1 MNKLTTMPTIILTL
15 SLALLTLALFACG
28 GSESDGSSEDIAALQ
43 AQVTTLSEEIATIRE
58 DIATLQEQLVT
69 LSESTLAVS
78 ADMSATEVETVE
90 ITLVLDWYPNANHL
104 GLFIAQQKGYFADEG
119 LEVTMYT
126 PSDPSSVLQTVATG
140 SDDFGMNYQ
149 PDVLLARNKGVPVV
163 SILGVVQHP
172 LNSLMTLESSG
183 ITRPGQLAGKKVGYP
198 GIPTNEPLLETML
211 KADGLSGLEDIELVN
226 IGWNISESLISE
238 KVDGV
243 VGAYWTHESINME
256 NIGYPVNVMRM
267 EEWGVPDYYE
277 LVLVTSE
284 SYLEENQDV
293 AERFIRA
300 IRRGFEEAIGDP
312 QAGVDVLVAENP
324 GEIDEEIDRPGA
336 DLLVPMWQ
344 LPAGGGFGTQEPARW
359 NSFVQWMKDNDM
371 LDQSLDASAA
381 YRADLG
387 N

>member
-1 MNKLTTMPTIILTL
+1 MKKLIRISIATLAL
-15 SLALLTLALFACG
+15 SLALLLTISCDGEPETASVKLA
-28 GSESDGSSEDIAALQ
+28 
-43 AQVTTLSEEIATIRE
+43 
-58 DIATLQEQLVT
+58 
-69 LSESTLAVS
+69 
-78 ADMSATEVETVE
+78 
-90 ITLVLDWYPNANHL
+90 LDWYPNANHL
-104 GLFIAQQKGYFADEG
+104 GLFIAQQKGYFEEEN

-126 PSDPSSVLQTVATG
+126 PSDPSTVLQTVGAG
-140 SDDFGMNYQ
+140 QDDFGMSYQ
-149 PDVLLARNKGVPVV
+149 PDVLLARNEDVPVV

-183 ITRPGQLAGKKVGYP
+183 ITSPGQLAGKKVGYP

-211 KADGLSGLEDIELVN
+211 KADGLNGLEDIEFVN

-300 IRRGFEEAIGDP
+300 IKRGFEEAISDP

-324 GEIDEEIDRPGA
+324 GEIDEDIDRPGA
-336 DLLVPMWQ
+336 DLLVEMWQ
-344 LPAGGGFGTQEPARW
+344 LPSGGGFGTQEPARW

-371 LDQSLDASAA
+371 LEQSLDASAA

>member
-1 MNKLTTMPTIILTL
+1 MKKLTTMSTIILAL
-15 SLALLTLALFACG
+15 SLALLLAASCDNEPETA
-28 GSESDGSSEDIAALQ
+28 S
-43 AQVTTLSEEIATIRE
+43 VK
-58 DIATLQEQLVT
+58 
-69 LSESTLAVS
+69 LA
-78 ADMSATEVETVE
+78 
-90 ITLVLDWYPNANHL
+90 LDWYPNANHL
-104 GLFIAQQKGYFADEG
+104 GLFIAQQKGYFEEEN

-126 PSDPSSVLQTVATG
+126 PSDPSTVLQTVGAG
-140 SDDFGMNYQ
+140 QDDFGMSYQ
-149 PDVLLARNKGVPVV
+149 PDVLLARNEGVPVV

-211 KADGLSGLEDIELVN
+211 KHDGLSGLEDIELVN

-293 AERFIRA
+293 TERFIRA
-300 IRRGFEEAIGDP
+300 IKRGFEEAIENP

-324 GEIDEEIDRPGA
+324 GEIDEAIDRPGA

-344 LPAGGGFGTQEPARW
+344 LPSGGGFGTQEPGRW

-371 LDQSLDASAA
+371 LEQTLDASAA

-387 N
+387 D

>member
-1 MNKLTTMPTIILTL
+1 MKKLTTMSITILAL
-15 SLALLTLALFACG
+15 SLAMLLAMSCDREPETASVKLA
-28 GSESDGSSEDIAALQ
+28 
-43 AQVTTLSEEIATIRE
+43 
-58 DIATLQEQLVT
+58 
-69 LSESTLAVS
+69 
-78 ADMSATEVETVE
+78 
-90 ITLVLDWYPNANHL
+90 LDWYPNANHL
-104 GLFIAQQKGYFADEG
+104 GLFIAQQKGYFEDEN
-119 LEVTMYT
+119 LDVTMYT
-126 PSDPSSVLQTVATG
+126 PSDPSTVLQTVGAG
-140 SDDFGMNYQ
+140 QDDFGMSYQ
-149 PDVLLARNKGVPVV
+149 PDVLLARNKDVPVV

-172 LNSLMTLESSG
+172 LNSLMTLKSSE

-211 KADGLSGLEDIELVN
+211 KADGLNGLDDVELVN
-226 IGWNISESLISE
+226 IGWNISESLIGE

-284 SYLEENQDV
+284 DYLADNEDV

-300 IRRGFEEAIGDP
+300 IKRGYEEAIGDP
-312 QAGVDVLVAENP
+312 QAGVDVLVAENE
-324 GEIDEEIDRPGA
+324 GEIDESIDRPGA

-344 LPAGGGFGTQEPARW
+344 LPSGGGFGTQEPERW
-359 NSFVQWMKDNDM
+359 NSFVQWMKDNNM